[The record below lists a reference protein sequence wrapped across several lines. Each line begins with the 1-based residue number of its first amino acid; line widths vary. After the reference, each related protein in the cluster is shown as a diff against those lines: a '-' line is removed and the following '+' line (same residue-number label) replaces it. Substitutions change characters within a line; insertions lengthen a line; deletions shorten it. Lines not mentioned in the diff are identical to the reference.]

1 MPSLGYEQ
9 VAVGVAD
16 SAAGTQ
22 RDHSASGQIK
32 NIKRRGKKKSENK
45 VVSSNK
51 AQRKINECVLSED
64 QT

>member
-32 NIKRRGKKKSENK
+32 NIKREGEREAKKSENK

-51 AQRKINECVLSED
+51 AQRKMRMCIE
-64 QT
+64 